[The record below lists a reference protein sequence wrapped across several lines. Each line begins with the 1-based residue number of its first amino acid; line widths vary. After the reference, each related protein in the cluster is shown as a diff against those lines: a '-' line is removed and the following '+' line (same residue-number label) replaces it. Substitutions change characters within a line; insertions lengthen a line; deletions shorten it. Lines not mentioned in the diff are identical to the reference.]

1 MKTAIVTSKELGT
14 NCWSSYRFCYGM
26 RCAKVLTCTY
36 PEKLTCQA
44 VQREKDFIEQNR
56 TARIAQIEA
65 SAQKALEQLEQR
77 ASRDLEKLNGFNER
91 ISLR

>member
-1 MKTAIVTSKELGT
+1 MKAAIVSSKELGT

-36 PEKLTCQA
+36 PEKATCQA

-56 TARIAQIEA
+56 TARITQIEA
-65 SAQKALEQLEQR
+65 SAKKALEQLEQQS
-77 ASRDLEKLNGFNER
+77 SRKMEKLNGNDER
-91 ISLR
+91 IPL